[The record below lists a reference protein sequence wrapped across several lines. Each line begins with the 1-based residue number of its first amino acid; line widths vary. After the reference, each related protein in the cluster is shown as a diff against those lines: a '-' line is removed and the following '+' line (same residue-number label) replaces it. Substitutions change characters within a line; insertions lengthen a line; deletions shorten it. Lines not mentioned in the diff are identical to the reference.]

1 MKIRRLYITFILCT
15 LCVISCTEK
24 SDIADNS
31 YSNNISDTAIG
42 ISAETDSMKT
52 RSVTSSPFSIE
63 SSADLQAN
71 GFKVYAYYHGTS
83 NFVNA
88 SQCLYTLMDSV
99 NVKYNN
105 GAWVYD
111 GDTRYW
117 PTGKNMLSFF
127 ATSYNPNLGSG

>member
-1 MKIRRLYITFILCT
+1 MKIRRLYITFILCAF
-15 LCVISCTEK
+15 CVISCTEK

-63 SSADLQAN
+63 NSADLQAN
-71 GFKVYAYYHGTS
+71 GFKVYAYYHGTN
-83 NFVNA
+83 NFTTANQ
-88 SQCLYTLMDSV
+88 SLYTLMDNV
-99 NVKYNN
+99 NVKYSN
-105 GAWVYD
+105 GAWVND

-117 PTGKNMLSFF
+117 PTGKICYLSLLHHIIL
-127 ATSYNPNLGSG
+127 T